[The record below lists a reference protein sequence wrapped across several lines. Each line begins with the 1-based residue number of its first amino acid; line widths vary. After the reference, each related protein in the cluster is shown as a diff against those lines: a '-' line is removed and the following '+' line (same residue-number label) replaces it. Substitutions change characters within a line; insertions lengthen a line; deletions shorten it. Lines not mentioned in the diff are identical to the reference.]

1 MQVAVEL
8 KNNFS
13 QVRFKNYFYNMTK
26 AIVIG
31 ATSGIG
37 KSLSEL
43 LIKNGYVVGIT
54 GRRNDILKSMKE
66 QFAEKIITLQMD
78 VQETSSVE
86 SICNELVHQLG
97 GLNLLIISAGIG
109 DENKSLDFS
118 IENNVIKTNIQ
129 GFTCVADWAM
139 NYFKK
144 QGHGHLVNISSIAG
158 LMGNGEAPS
167 YNATKAFQI
176 NYLEGLRLNA
186 DKSDAEI
193 IVTDVR
199 PGYVDTDMAK
209 GDGMFWVATVEKA
222 AQQIFSAI
230 NKKKKVVYI
239 TKRWRII
246 GMILKIIPYSF
257 LRKL

>member
-1 MQVAVEL
+1 M
-8 KNNFS
+8 
-13 QVRFKNYFYNMTK
+13 RK

-37 KSLSEL
+37 KSISEI
-43 LIKNGYVVGIT
+43 LIQNGYAVGVT
-54 GRRNDILKSMKE
+54 GRRLEMLQSLK
-66 QFAEKIITLQMD
+66 EKYPKQMCYSQMD
-78 VQETSSVE
+78 VQELSSIE
-86 SICNELVHQLG
+86 SICNKLVHQLG
-97 GLNLLIISAGIG
+97 GLDLLIISAGIG
-109 DENKSLDFS
+109 DENKMLDFA
-118 IENNVIKTNIQ
+118 IEKKVIKTNIQ
-129 GFTCVADWAM
+129 GFTCVADWGM

-144 QGHGHLVNISSIAG
+144 QGYGHLVNISSIAG

-186 DKSDAEI
+186 DKSGAEI
-193 IVTDVR
+193 IVTDIR

-222 AQQIFSAI
+222 AQQIFNAI
-230 NKKKKVVYI
+230 KRKKKVVYI

-246 GMILKIIPYSF
+246 GIILKIMPYSL

>member
-1 MQVAVEL
+1 M
-8 KNNFS
+8 
-13 QVRFKNYFYNMTK
+13 RK

-37 KSLSEL
+37 KSISEI
-43 LIKNGYVVGIT
+43 LIQNGYAVGVT
-54 GRRNDILKSMKE
+54 GRRLEMLQSLK
-66 QFAEKIITLQMD
+66 EKYPKQMCYSQMD
-78 VQETSSVE
+78 VQELSSIE
-86 SICNELVHQLG
+86 SICNKLVHQLG
-97 GLNLLIISAGIG
+97 GLDLLIISAGIG
-109 DENKSLDFS
+109 DENKMLDFA
-118 IENNVIKTNIQ
+118 IENKVIKTNIQ
-129 GFTCVADWAM
+129 GFTCVADWGM

-144 QGHGHLVNISSIAG
+144 QGYGHLVNISSIAG

-186 DKSDAEI
+186 DKSGAEI
-193 IVTDVR
+193 IVTDIR

-209 GDGMFWVATVEKA
+209 GDGMFWVAPVEKA
-222 AQQIFSAI
+222 AQQIFTAI
-230 NKKKKVVYI
+230 KRKKKVVYI

-246 GMILKIIPYSF
+246 GIILKIMPYSL

>member
-1 MQVAVEL
+1 M
-8 KNNFS
+8 
-13 QVRFKNYFYNMTK
+13 RK

-37 KSLSEL
+37 KSISEI
-43 LIKNGYVVGIT
+43 LIQNGYAVGVT
-54 GRRNDILKSMKE
+54 GRRLEMLQSLK
-66 QFAEKIITLQMD
+66 EKYPKQMCYSQMD
-78 VQETSSVE
+78 VQELSSIE
-86 SICNELVHQLG
+86 SICNKLVHQLG
-97 GLNLLIISAGIG
+97 GLDLLIISAGIG
-109 DENKSLDFS
+109 DENKMLDFA
-118 IENNVIKTNIQ
+118 IEKKVIKTNIQ
-129 GFTCVADWAM
+129 GFTCVADWGM

-186 DKSDAEI
+186 DKSGAEI
-193 IVTDVR
+193 IVTDIR

-209 GDGMFWVATVEKA
+209 GDGMFWVAPVEKA
-222 AQQIFSAI
+222 AQQIFTAI
-230 NKKKKVVYI
+230 KRKKKVVYI

-246 GMILKIIPYSF
+246 GIILKIMPYSL